1 MTARTNGKGNHSPS
15 RKISVISGSD
25 NTNMLASDILPPRT
39 VSSRG
44 MKGMLDRLETD
55 SPGNYNFKLLP
66 PSALPSS
73 FPRRREPRG
82 VVTGGGSSHSRSEGD
97 AWKRSKHAGGAPA
110 RGGNVR
116 RTKGAYSLTDDNAP
130 DWSWLPKS
138 ALNSPTGLALLHTK
152 TTETEYEPQL
162 AIAPPFDITR
172 ETETT
177 DRETLLQS
185 IDPPFHVAII
195 LIRYGY
201 VAIAIA
207 HDETIAVTKSDT
219 RWVPNQHRA
228 GGQSANRFKRS
239 REKWAREFFDKSA
252 RLAQERFAAY
262 PHHID
267 HLIFGGD
274 RHVIKQFLDR
284 ATLPNNLSDRILQ
297 RRLNPLRPNQSALK
311 DAVRQTWSSTI
322 YELADV

>member
-1 MTARTNGKGNHSPS
+1 MRVTARTNGKGNHSPS

-25 NTNMLASDILPPRT
+25 NTNMLASDIRQPRT

-44 MKGMLDRLETD
+44 MKSMLDRLQTD
-55 SPGNYNFKLLP
+55 SAGNYKFKLLP
-66 PSALPSS
+66 ASALDS
-73 FPRRREPRG
+73 F
-82 VVTGGGSSHSRSEGD
+82 
-97 AWKRSKHAGGAPA
+97 APA
-110 RGGNVR
+110 SGGNAEG
-116 RTKGAYSLTDDNAP
+116 KGGTP

-152 TTETEYEPQL
+152 TPDCEYESQL
-162 AIAPPFDITR
+162 AIAPPFPITR

-274 RHVIKQFLDR
+274 QHVIKQFLDR
-284 ATLPNNLSDRILQ
+284 ATLPNNLSNRILQ

-311 DAVRQTWSSTI
+311 DAVRQTWSSTV
-322 YELADV
+322 YELADVSFRLPQGEGSG

>member
-1 MTARTNGKGNHSPS
+1 
-15 RKISVISGSD
+15 
-25 NTNMLASDILPPRT
+25 MLTSDILPPRT

-55 SPGNYNFKLLP
+55 SPGQYTFKLLP
-66 PSALPSS
+66 PSALKDSPLPPVGEGQGEGERVGKGTVGQPLSPRERGASAASGVCSGRGGTSPPTIPS
-73 FPRRREPRG
+73 PARRERAR
-82 VVTGGGSSHSRSEGD
+82 VRVS
-97 AWKRSKHAGGAPA
+97 PA
-110 RGGNVR
+110 RGGNAEG
-116 RTKGAYSLTDDNAP
+116 KGGPTTS

-138 ALNSPTGLALLHTK
+138 AHNSPTGLALLHTK
-152 TTETEYEPQL
+152 TPDSQFTPRL
-162 AIAPPFDITR
+162 AIAPPFPIQS

-185 IDPPFHVAII
+185 IDPPLHVAII

-207 HDETIAVTKSDT
+207 HDETIVISKTDT
-219 RWVPNQHRA
+219 RWVPNRHRA

-252 RLAQERFAAY
+252 RLATERFSAY

-274 RHVIKQFLDR
+274 KHVINQFLQR
-284 ATLPNNLSDRILQ
+284 ATLPNNLANRILP
-297 RRLNPLRPNQSALK
+297 RRLNPLRPNRNALK
-311 DAVRQTWSSTI
+311 QATRQAWSSII
-322 YELADV
+322 YELAATNP

>member
-1 MTARTNGKGNHSPS
+1 
-15 RKISVISGSD
+15 
-25 NTNMLASDILPPRT
+25 MLASDILPPRT

-44 MKGMLDRLETD
+44 MKRMLDRLETD
-55 SPGNYNFKLLP
+55 SPGNYIFKLT
-66 PSALPSS
+66 PSP
-73 FPRRREPRG
+73 
-82 VVTGGGSSHSRSEGD
+82 SRSARGREQ
-97 AWKRSKHAGGAPA
+97 AKRSSQGMPGDG
-110 RGGNVR
+110 RGNGQSQPINKISVIS
-116 RTKGAYSLTDDNAP
+116 GSDFPY
-130 DWSWLPKS
+130 LPKS
-138 ALNSPTGLALLHTK
+138 ALNSPTGLAFLYTK
-152 TTETEYEPQL
+152 TPDTSYQPRL
-162 AIAPPFDITR
+162 AIAPPFPIKS

-207 HDETIAVTKSDT
+207 HDETIVTTKTDT
-219 RWVPNQHRA
+219 RWVPNRHRA

-252 RLAQERFAAY
+252 HLATERFTAY

-274 RHVIKQFLDR
+274 QHVINQFLQR
-284 ATLPNNLSDRILQ
+284 ANLPNNLSHRILT
-297 RRLNPLRPNQSALK
+297 RRLNTLRPNRNALK
-311 DAVRQTWSSTI
+311 DATRQTWSSTI
-322 YELADV
+322 YELAE

>member
-1 MTARTNGKGNHSPS
+1 MRVTARTNGKGDHSPS
-15 RKISVISGSD
+15 RKISGSD

-44 MKGMLDRLETD
+44 MKGMLDRLQTD

-66 PSALPSS
+66 ASALDS
-73 FPRRREPRG
+73 F
-82 VVTGGGSSHSRSEGD
+82 
-97 AWKRSKHAGGAPA
+97 APA

-116 RTKGAYSLTDDNAP
+116 RTKGASAENPQIETKNTN
-130 DWSWLPKS
+130 WSWLSKS

-152 TTETEYEPQL
+152 TPDCEYEPQL
-162 AIAPPFDITR
+162 AIAPPFPITR

-274 RHVIKQFLDR
+274 QHVIKQFLDR

-322 YELADV
+322 YELAN

>member
-1 MTARTNGKGNHSPS
+1 
-15 RKISVISGSD
+15 
-25 NTNMLASDILPPRT
+25 MLTSDILPPRT

-44 MKGMLDRLETD
+44 MLAMLKRLETD
-55 SPGNYNFKLLP
+55 TPNQYTFKLLP
-66 PSALPSS
+66 PSALDP
-73 FPRRREPRG
+73 
-82 VVTGGGSSHSRSEGD
+82 V
-97 AWKRSKHAGGAPA
+97 ALA
-110 RGGNVR
+110 RGGNAEGKGGPYNLPDNQPPSRQMPESRGTNDDQATAPTSQNNPHPPPKIPSSASRERARVR
-116 RTKGAYSLTDDNAP
+116 AQ
-130 DWSWLPKS
+130 DWSWLLKS

-152 TTETEYEPQL
+152 TPDSQFTPRL
-162 AIAPPFDITR
+162 AIAPPFPIKSK
-172 ETETT
+172 TETT

-185 IDPPFHVAII
+185 FDPPLHVAII

-207 HDETIAVTKSDT
+207 HDETLVISKTDT

-274 RHVIKQFLDR
+274 QHVIKQFLDR
-284 ATLPNNLSDRILQ
+284 ATLPNNLADRILQ
-297 RRLNPLRPNQSALK
+297 RRVNTLRPNRNALK
-311 DAVRQTWSSTI
+311 DAVRRTWSSTI
-322 YELADV
+322 YELAERAHQT

>member
-1 MTARTNGKGNHSPS
+1 
-15 RKISVISGSD
+15 
-25 NTNMLASDILPPRT
+25 MLPSDILPPRT

-44 MKGMLDRLETD
+44 MKSMLDRLEED
-55 SPGNYNFKLLP
+55 SAGNYTFKLLP
-66 PSALPSS
+66 PSALNDPRIFEETVSGTSTNVPS
-73 FPRRREPRG
+73 PARRERAR
-82 VVTGGGSSHSRSEGD
+82 VRVSS
-97 AWKRSKHAGGAPA
+97 A
-110 RGGNVR
+110 RGGN
-116 RTKGAYSLTDDNAP
+116 TEGKGGPITS

-152 TTETEYEPQL
+152 TPDSPFQPLL
-162 AIAPPFDITR
+162 AIAPPFPITT

-185 IDPPFHVAII
+185 IDPPLHVAII

-207 HDETIAVTKSDT
+207 HDETLVLTKTDT

-228 GGQSANRFKRS
+228 GGQSTNRFKRN

-252 RLAQERFAAY
+252 RLAAERFATY

-274 RHVIKQFLDR
+274 QHVINQFLDR
-284 ATLPNNLSDRILQ
+284 ATLPNNLADRILP
-297 RRLNPLRPNQSALK
+297 RRLNPLRPNRNALK

-322 YELADV
+322 YELAERHQP

>member
-1 MTARTNGKGNHSPS
+1 
-15 RKISVISGSD
+15 
-25 NTNMLASDILPPRT
+25 MLPSDILPPRT

-55 SPGNYNFKLLP
+55 SPGQYTFKLLP
-66 PSALPSS
+66 PSAIKDFPLP
-73 FPRRREPRG
+73 PVGEGQGEGEQVGKGTGEPPLSLGERG
-82 VVTGGGSSHSRSEGD
+82 ASAASGVCTGRCGQGQSQPITKISAISGS
-97 AWKRSKHAGGAPA
+97 
-110 RGGNVR
+110 
-116 RTKGAYSLTDDNAP
+116 

-152 TTETEYEPQL
+152 TPDSQFTPRL
-162 AIAPPFDITR
+162 AIAPPFPIQSEIQTA
-172 ETETT
+172 
-177 DRETLLQS
+177 DRATLLQS
-185 IDPPFHVAII
+185 IDPPLHLAII

-207 HDETIAVTKSDT
+207 HDETLVLTKTDT
-219 RWVPNQHRA
+219 RWVPNRHRA

-252 RLAQERFAAY
+252 RLAAERFATY

-274 RHVIKQFLDR
+274 KHVINQFLQR
-284 ATLPNNLSDRILQ
+284 ATLPNNLANRILT
-297 RRLNPLRPNQSALK
+297 RRLNTLRPNRNALK
-311 DAVRQTWSSTI
+311 QATRQAWSSII
-322 YELADV
+322 YELAATNP